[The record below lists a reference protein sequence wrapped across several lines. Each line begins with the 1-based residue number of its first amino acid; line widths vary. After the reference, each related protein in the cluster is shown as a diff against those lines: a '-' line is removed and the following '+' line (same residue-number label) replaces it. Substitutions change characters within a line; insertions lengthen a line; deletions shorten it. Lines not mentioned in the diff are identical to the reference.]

1 MKSSNKIRL
10 YKLLAAAGITAA
22 ITGYSVH
29 GQGNKVTIGTTAG
42 AVEVVKVDANWHFT
56 KDFEKY
62 YRVKNPELVEVLDEV
77 VS

>member
-1 MKSSNKIRL
+1 MCFIPLRSRLSTSSKIQ
-10 YKLLAAAGITAA
+10 LLEN
-22 ITGYSVH
+22 YH
-29 GQGNKVTIGTTAG
+29 GQGNKVVIGTTAG
-42 AVEVVKVDANWHFT
+42 AVEAVRVDATWHFT